1 MAQETH
7 AVPRSTRILFGAG
20 SVADG
25 VKNTTFNMF
34 LLFFYT
40 QVAGLSG
47 ALAGTAILI
56 ALIVDAITDPL
67 IGNISD
73 NVRTRWGRRHPFM
86 YAAALPMAACFVL
99 LFHPPEDTSQAGL
112 FVWMLT
118 FAIGVRFS
126 MTFYLVPSNSL
137 VPEMTP
143 VYDER
148 TSILSFRALFGWLGG
163 IAMVQLG
170 FLHFFAETDLGDGRL
185 DPGAYGAYAL
195 TGAAIII
202 IAILTC
208 ALGTHH
214 LIPRLHAPEP
224 SRFSLRRFFV
234 DLKGA
239 FTSRNYVILVL
250 TILTITLATGFTDVM
265 NLYVNTYF
273 WELSAAQI
281 ALTVYGAL
289 VGALLA
295 FMVTPALSMRTD
307 KQTAAMVCL
316 ACVVVVGPAPIILRL
331 LGFMPENGHPALLP
345 ILIAYTVFIIF
356 IAVTLTIL
364 AGSMIADTIDEN
376 ELRSGKRQEGLF
388 NAAFGLTAK
397 ATSGLGGFVAG
408 IVLDVVDFPTQ
419 AAPGEVQQETIMA
432 LGLGVGPGI
441 LLFWIMAAVILSR
454 YSLRREDHAHI
465 MSTLKVR
472 RAADTTAAPLH
483 PAAAS

>member
-1 MAQETH
+1 MTAETTQ
-7 AVPRSTRILFGAG
+7 AVPLRTRILFGAG

-47 ALAGTAILI
+47 SLAGTAILV
-56 ALIVDAITDPL
+56 ALIIDAITDPL
-67 IGNISD
+67 IGSFSD

-99 LFHPPEDTSQAGL
+99 LFHPPGDMSQAGL
-112 FVWMLT
+112 FAWMLT
-118 FAIGVRFS
+118 FAVGVRFS

-143 VYDER
+143 IYDER
-148 TSILSFRALFGWLGG
+148 TSILSFRTLFGWLGG
-163 IAMVQLG
+163 VAMAQLG
-170 FLHFFAETDLGDGRL
+170 FLYFFAETDLGDGRL

-195 TGAAIII
+195 TGAAVIIT
-202 IAILTC
+202 AILTC
-208 ALGTHH
+208 AIGTHY
-214 LIPRLHAPEP
+214 LIPRLHAPDP
-224 SRFSLRRFFV
+224 VRFTLRQFFR

-289 VGALLA
+289 AGVLLA
-295 FMVTPALSMRTD
+295 FAITPAFSTRTD
-307 KQTAAMVCL
+307 KQSAAMVCVL
-316 ACVVVVGPAPIILRL
+316 FVILIGPAPIILRL
-331 LGFMPENGHPALLP
+331 LGVMPPNGHPALLP
-345 ILIAYTVFIIF
+345 ILVAYTIFIVF

-408 IVLDVVDFPTQ
+408 IVLDVVDFPTG
-419 AAPGEVQQETIMA
+419 AAPGEVPPETITA

-441 LLFWIMAAVILSR
+441 LLFWVTAAAILSR
-454 YSLRREDHAHI
+454 YALKRDDHARI
-465 MSTLKVR
+465 MITLQER
-472 RAADTTAAPLH
+472 RSRS
-483 PAAAS
+483 ASS

>member
-1 MAQETH
+1 MSQQH
-7 AVPRSTRILFGAG
+7 KAVPRSTRILFGAG

-47 ALAGTAILI
+47 SLAGTAILI
-56 ALIVDAITDPL
+56 ALIIDAITDPL
-67 IGNISD
+67 IGSISD

-99 LFHPPEDTSQAGL
+99 LFHPPQDMGQAGL
-112 FVWMLT
+112 FAWMLT
-118 FAIGVRFS
+118 FAVGVRFS
-126 MTFYLVPSNSL
+126 MTFYVVPSNSL

-163 IAMVQLG
+163 IAMAQLG
-170 FLHFFAETDLGDGRL
+170 FLYFFAETELGDGRL
-185 DPGAYGAYAL
+185 DPGAYGAYAM
-195 TGAAIII
+195 TGAVIII

-208 ALGTHH
+208 AIGTHY

-224 SRFSLRRFFV
+224 NRFTLRQFLV

-250 TILTITLATGFTDVM
+250 TILTITTATGFTDVM

-281 ALTVYGAL
+281 AMTVYGAL
-289 VGALLA
+289 VGALIA
-295 FMVTPALSMRTD
+295 FVFTPAFSTRTD
-307 KQTAAMVCL
+307 KQTAAMVCML
-316 ACVVVVGPAPIILRL
+316 CVIVVGPAPIILRL
-331 LGFMPENGHPALLP
+331 LGLMPDNGHPALLP
-345 ILIAYTVFIIF
+345 ILVAYTVFIVF

-408 IVLDVVDFPTQ
+408 IVLDVVDFPTR
-419 AAPGEVQQETIMA
+419 AAPGEVGQDTITA

-441 LLFWIMAAVILSR
+441 LLFWIIAALVLSR
-454 YSLRREDHAHI
+454 YSLKREDHVRI
-465 MSTLKVR
+465 MHTLDER
-472 RAADTTAAPLH
+472 RAASAAGLPQ
-483 PAAAS
+483 AGSRE

>member
-1 MAQETH
+1 MIQQTS

-20 SVADG
+20 SVAEG

-47 ALAGTAILI
+47 SLAGTAILI

-73 NVRTRWGRRHPFM
+73 NIRTRWGRRHPFM
-86 YAAALPMAACFVL
+86 YSAAIPMAACFVL
-99 LFHPPEDTSQAGL
+99 LFHPPADASQAEL
-112 FVWMLT
+112 FAWMLT

-126 MTFYLVPSNSL
+126 MTFYVVPSNSL

-143 VYDER
+143 IYDER
-148 TSILSFRALFGWLGG
+148 TSLLSFRALFGWLGG
-163 IAMVQLG
+163 IAMAQLG
-170 FLHFFAETDLGDGRL
+170 FLYFFAETDLGDGRL
-185 DPGAYGAYAL
+185 DPGAYGSYAL

-202 IAILTC
+202 VAILTC
-208 ALGTHH
+208 AIGTHH
-214 LIPRLHAPEP
+214 LIPRLHAPDP
-224 SRFSLRRFFV
+224 SPFSLRRFFV

-250 TILTITLATGFTDVM
+250 TILTITMATGFTDVM

-295 FMVTPALSMRTD
+295 FLITPGFSTRTD

-316 ACVVVVGPAPIILRL
+316 FCVIVVAPAPITLRL
-331 LGFMPENGHPALLP
+331 FGLMPENGHPTLLP
-345 ILIAYTVFIIF
+345 ILIAYTVFIVF

-397 ATSGLGGFVAG
+397 ATSGLGGFAAG

-419 AAPGEVQQETIMA
+419 AAPGEIDQDTIVA

-441 LLFWIMAAVILSR
+441 LLIWIVAAFILSR
-454 YSLRREDHAHI
+454 YALTREDHGRI
-465 MSTLKVR
+465 MDTLTER
-472 RAADTTAAPLH
+472 RTM
-483 PAAAS
+483 

>member
-1 MAQETH
+1 M
-7 AVPRSTRILFGAG
+7 VSRKTRILFGAG

-47 ALAGTAILI
+47 SLAGTAILI
-56 ALIVDAITDPL
+56 ALIIDAITDPL
-67 IGNISD
+67 IGSISD
-73 NVRTRWGRRHPFM
+73 NIRTRWGRRHPFM
-86 YAAALPMAACFVL
+86 YAAALPMAFCFVM
-99 LFHPPEDTSQAGL
+99 LFHPPDDLSQAGL
-112 FVWMLT
+112 FAWMLT
-118 FAIGVRFS
+118 FAVGVRFA

-143 VYDER
+143 IYDER
-148 TSILSFRALFGWLGG
+148 TSILSFRTLFGWLGG
-163 IAMVQLG
+163 IAMAQLG
-170 FLHFFAETDLGDGRL
+170 FLYFFAETDLGDGRL
-185 DPGAYGAYAL
+185 DPSAYGAYAL
-195 TGAAIII
+195 TGAAVIIT
-202 IAILTC
+202 AIFTC
-208 ALGTHH
+208 AIGTHH

-224 SRFSLRRFFV
+224 TRFTLGQFFR

-273 WELSAAQI
+273 WELSAAEI

-289 VGALLA
+289 AGTIIA
-295 FMVTPALSMRTD
+295 FATTPTFSSRTD
-307 KQTAAMVCL
+307 KQTAAMACL
-316 ACVVVVGPAPIILRL
+316 ICVIVVGPAPIILRL
-331 LGFMPENGHPALLP
+331 LGVMPENGHPALLP
-345 ILIAYTVFIIF
+345 ILVVYTVFIVF
-356 IAVTLTIL
+356 IAVTLMIL

-408 IVLDVVDFPTQ
+408 IVLDVVDFPTA
-419 AAPGEVQQETIMA
+419 AAPGEVPPETIAA

-441 LLFWIMAAVILSR
+441 LLFWVTAALILSR
-454 YSLRREDHAHI
+454 YALRRADHEEI
-465 MSTLKVR
+465 MATLRER
-472 RAADTTAAPLH
+472 RA
-483 PAAAS
+483 